1 MDAGALGLY
10 VCLFVALYF
19 EVFLMISFFEKR
31 PSKKDSYLPARYPS
45 VSMLVPCF
53 NEEKTLAGT
62 IDSLL
67 AMEYPKEKLEIV
79 VIDDGSTDR
88 TAEIAKRY
96 EQACHAPDYSGAVVS
111 FLQKQNGGKYTALN
125 LGIERSHGEII
136 GCLDADSFAAPD
148 ALMEAVKMFGN
159 DHTAMAITP
168 AMQVYKPR
176 KMLELMQSVEYTFGI
191 FYKKMFDNLSAIN
204 VLPGPFS
211 MYKREV
217 FEKIGPFKHAH
228 NTEDM
233 EIAFRMHANGLRI
246 VNAHNTYVYTTV
258 PTTVR
263 SLLRQRTRWS
273 QGFLQNAHDYKY
285 MFFNRRYGNF
295 GMLVLPFALSAFV
308 SGIYAALYL
317 FYRFMSAG
325 AERLIDRFATGV
337 PLTIPH
343 APHIDLFFLNI
354 GMMSFVI
361 AAVIALTLIAIWI
374 GSGIAKTRLTPKA
387 FLAYFALFGLL
398 APLWLIRAAWGA
410 ALARESAWR

>member
-1 MDAGALGLY
+1 
-10 VCLFVALYF
+10 
-19 EVFLMISFFEKR
+19 
-31 PSKKDSYLPARYPS
+31 
-45 VSMLVPCF
+45 
-53 NEEKTLAGT
+53 
-62 IDSLL
+62 
-67 AMEYPKEKLEIV
+67 
-79 VIDDGSTDR
+79 
-88 TAEIAKRY
+88 
-96 EQACHAPDYSGAVVS
+96 
-111 FLQKQNGGKYTALN
+111 
-125 LGIERSHGEII
+125 
-136 GCLDADSFAAPD
+136 
-148 ALMEAVKMFGN
+148 
-159 DHTAMAITP
+159 
-168 AMQVYKPR
+168 
-176 KMLELMQSVEYTFGI
+176 
-191 FYKKMFDNLSAIN
+191 
-204 VLPGPFS
+204 
-211 MYKREV
+211 
-217 FEKIGPFKHAH
+217 
-228 NTEDM
+228 
-233 EIAFRMHANGLRI
+233 MHANGLRI

-325 AERLIDRFATGV
+325 ADRLIDRFATGV

>member
-1 MDAGALGLY
+1 MDLGSFGLY
-10 VCLFVALYF
+10 VCLFIALYF
-19 EVFLMISFFEKR
+19 EVFLLISFFEQR
-31 PSKKDSYLPARYPS
+31 PSKKDSSLPARYPA

-53 NEEKTLAGT
+53 NEENTLAAT

-67 AMEYPKEKLEIV
+67 SMHYPKEKLEV
-79 VIDDGSTDR
+79 VVVDDGSKDA
-88 TAEIAKRY
+88 TAEIGRGYAAKYPGQVR
-96 EQACHAPDYSGAVVS
+96 
-111 FLQKQNGGKYTALN
+111 FLQKENGGKYTALN
-125 LGIERSHGEII
+125 LGIEKSNGELI

-148 ALMEAVKMFGN
+148 ALMEAVKMFAN
-159 DHTAMAITP
+159 DPTAMAITP

-217 FEKIGPFKHAH
+217 FAKIGLFRHAH

-233 EIAFRMHANGLRI
+233 EIAFRMHAHGLRI
-246 VNAHNTYVYTTV
+246 INAHTTYVYTTV

-263 SLLRQRTRWS
+263 SLLKQRTRWS
-273 QGFLQNAHDYKY
+273 QGFLENALDYKY

-308 SGIYAALYL
+308 AGIYTALYL
-317 FYRFMSAG
+317 VYRLLSVG
-325 AERLIDRFATGV
+325 VERFSDRFATGV
-337 PLTIPH
+337 PLVLPH
-343 APHIDLFFLNI
+343 APKLDWFFLNV
-354 GMMSFVI
+354 GMMSFVVV
-361 AAVIALTLIAIWI
+361 AVLVLTLVAIWI
-374 GSGIAKTRLTPKA
+374 GSTIAKTRLGPKA
-387 FLAYFALFGLL
+387 FFAYFAFFGLI

>member
-10 VCLFVALYF
+10 VCLFIALYF

-31 PSKKDSYLPARYPS
+31 PSKKDSYLPARYPT

-53 NEEKTLAGT
+53 NEESTLAGT

-67 AMEYPKEKLEIV
+67 AMQYPEEKLEIIV
-79 VIDDGSTDR
+79 VDDGSKDS
-88 TAEIAKRY
+88 TAAIARGYAAKY
-96 EQACHAPDYSGAVVS
+96 PDQVR
-111 FLQKQNGGKYTALN
+111 FLQKENGGKYTALN
-125 LGIERSHGEII
+125 LGIERSCGEII

-148 ALMEAVKMFGN
+148 ALMEAIKMFAN
-159 DHTAMAITP
+159 DAGAMAITP

-176 KMLELMQSVEYTFGI
+176 RMLELMQSVEYTFGI

-211 MYKREV
+211 MYRRAV

-233 EIAFRMHANGLRI
+233 EIAFRMHAHGLRI
-246 VNAHNTYVYTTV
+246 VNAHTAYVYTTV

-263 SLLRQRTRWS
+263 NLLRQRTRWS
-273 QGFLQNAHDYKY
+273 QGFLQNARDYKY

-325 AERLIDRFATGV
+325 VERIVDRFDTGV
-337 PLTIPH
+337 PLAVPH
-343 APHIDLFFLNI
+343 APHIDWFFLNI

-361 AAVIALTLIAIWI
+361 AAVIALTLVAIWI

>member
-1 MDAGALGLY
+1 MDLGSLGLY

-79 VIDDGSTDR
+79 IIDDGSTDR

-159 DHTAMAITP
+159 DPTAMAITP

-176 KMLELMQSVEYTFGI
+176 TMLELMQSVEYTFGI

-217 FEKIGPFKHAH
+217 FDKIGMFKHAH

-233 EIAFRMHANGLRI
+233 EIAFRMHANNLRI
-246 VNAHNTYVYTTV
+246 VNAHTAYVYTTV
-258 PTTVR
+258 PNTVR
-263 SLLRQRTRWS
+263 SLLKQRTRWS
-273 QGFLQNAHDYKY
+273 QGFLQNARDYKY

-308 SGIYAALYL
+308 SGIYAALYVT
-317 FYRFMSAG
+317 YRLASIG
-325 AERLIDRFATGV
+325 VERLSDRFATGV
-337 PLTIPH
+337 PFALPH
-343 APHIDLFFLNI
+343 APTIDWFFLNT

-387 FLAYFALFGLL
+387 FFAYFAFFGLL